1 MLDFDAFEVMTF
13 DCYGTLIDWE
23 AGILSSLRRI
33 VEDGISHVSN
43 EEILELYGRL
53 EAEAESGDY
62 INYKSVL
69 RRVLREMGKHFGFAT
84 TEEALDHFAY
94 SLKDWPPFPDTPA
107 ALKELKRRYRLA
119 VISNVDDDLF
129 GFSQKLMDIEF
140 DWIITAEQVRSY
152 KPSLHNFQYAIE
164 RIGIAPGKILHV
176 AQSHYHDIIPAGTIG
191 LATVW
196 INRRAGRKGPGATR
210 AAQGTPDL
218 EVPDLD
224 SLVLTINGDTSPR
237 RGKS

>member
-1 MLDFDAFEVMTF
+1 MLDFDAYEVMTF

-23 AGILSSLRRI
+23 TGILSSLRRI
-33 VEDGISHVSN
+33 MGDSISHINN

-53 EAEAESGDY
+53 EAEAESGDF

-69 RRVLREMGKHFGFAT
+69 HRVLREMGKHLDFTPNEQDLDRFA
-84 TEEALDHFAY
+84 F

-107 ALKELKRRYRLA
+107 ALRALKRRYRLA

-129 GFSQKLMDIEF
+129 EFSQRLMDINF

-152 KPSLHNFQYAIE
+152 KPSLRNFQYAIE
-164 RIGIAPGKILHV
+164 KIGIAPGRILHV
-176 AQSHYHDIIPAGTIG
+176 AQSHYHDIVPAGTMG

-196 INRRAGRKGPGATR
+196 INRRVGRKGPGATR

-218 EVPDLD
+218 EVPDLE
-224 SLVLTINGDTSPR
+224 SLVSMINESTGR
-237 RGKS
+237 YGGKS

>member
-23 AGILSSLRRI
+23 TGILSSLRRI
-33 VEDGISHVSN
+33 MGNSISRIGD

-53 EAEAESGDY
+53 EAEAESGDF

-69 RRVLREMGKHFGFAT
+69 RRVLQEMGRHLGFAP
-84 TEEALDHFAY
+84 TEEALDRFMY
-94 SLKDWPPFPDTPA
+94 SLKDWPPFRDTPA
-107 ALKELKRRYRLA
+107 ALRALKRRYRLA

-129 GFSQKLMDIEF
+129 EFSQKLMDIKF

-152 KPSLHNFQYAIE
+152 KPSLRNFQYAIE
-164 RIGIAPGKILHV
+164 RIGIAPGRILHV
-176 AQSHYHDIIPAGTIG
+176 AQSHYHDIVPAGTMG

-196 INRRAGRKGPGATR
+196 INRRAGRNGPGATR

-218 EVPDLD
+218 EVPDLE
-224 SLVLTINGDTSPR
+224 SLVSIINGNTAR
-237 RGKS
+237 YGGKS